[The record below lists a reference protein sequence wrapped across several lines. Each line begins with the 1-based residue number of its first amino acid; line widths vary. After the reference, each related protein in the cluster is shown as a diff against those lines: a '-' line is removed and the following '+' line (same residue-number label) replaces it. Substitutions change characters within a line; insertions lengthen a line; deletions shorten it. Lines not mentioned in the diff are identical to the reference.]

1 MSSSSGE
8 RTEQPTAKRLR
19 EARKRG
25 QVSKSQD
32 LTSAVLLI
40 AAVIVLWFAATF
52 MGTKLSEAMR
62 EGIARAASFD
72 GKIDQSFA
80 LSVITDA
87 TWTMGVAL
95 LPLFA
100 VLVVIASLVSYL
112 QVGSLFA
119 FEALKP
125 SFGKINPAQNF
136 QQKFLKSRPYIEII
150 KTLIKLA
157 VTAALALTV
166 LWGAREDI
174 VELTQAPLNLV
185 AAFTVQLIFDIGI
198 RVGIAFLVI
207 GAGDWFLQRFLH
219 LKEMRMTKEEVR
231 REYKE
236 SEGDPLIKHMRKQL
250 HREILAQSMMA
261 AVQRADVV
269 VVNPTHVA
277 VALAYDRASNSAPL
291 VVAKG
296 AELMAKQIREIA
308 QAAQVPM
315 LRDVPLARALYE
327 LDIDEEVPEALYEA
341 VATVLRWVYELA
353 KERGEVAA
361 SHG

>member
-1 MSSSSGE
+1 MSSSGE

-19 EARKRG
+19 DARKRG

-32 LTSAVLLI
+32 LTSAMLLI
-40 AAVIVLWFAATF
+40 AAVVALWFAATY
-52 MGTKLSEAMR
+52 MGSKLSDAMH
-62 EGIARAASFD
+62 EGIARAASYD
-72 GKIDQSFA
+72 GRINESFA
-80 LSVITDA
+80 LSVLTDA
-87 TWTMGVAL
+87 AWTLGAAL

-100 VLVVIASLVSYL
+100 ILVVVSLLVSYL

-136 QQKFLKSRPYIEII
+136 TQKFLKSRPYIELT

-157 VTAALALTV
+157 VTVALALTV
-166 LWGAREDI
+166 LWSAREDI
-174 VELTQAPLNLV
+174 VELTHAPINLV

-207 GAGDWFLQRFLH
+207 GAMDWFLQRFLH

-236 SEGDPLIKHMRKQL
+236 SEGDPNIKFMRKQL

-261 AVQRADVV
+261 AVKRADVV

-277 VALAYDRASNSAPL
+277 IALAYDRANDSAPL

-296 AELMAKQIREIA
+296 AELMAKQIRDIA
-308 QAAQVPM
+308 QAAGVPM
-315 LRDVPLARALYE
+315 MRDVPLARALYE
-327 LDIDEEVPEALYEA
+327 LEIDEEVPEGLYEA

-353 KERGEVAA
+353 EERGEVAA

>member
-1 MSSSSGE
+1 MSSSGE

-19 EARKRG
+19 DARKRG

-32 LTSAVLLI
+32 LTSALLLI
-40 AAVIVLWFAATF
+40 AAVVVLWFAATF
-52 MGTKLSEAMR
+52 MGSRLSAAMR
-62 EGIARAASFD
+62 DGIMRAASFE
-72 GKIDQSFA
+72 GRIDQSFA
-80 LSVITDA
+80 LSVITEA
-87 TWTMGVAL
+87 AWTMGLAL

-100 VLVVIASLVSYL
+100 VLTVIALLVSYL
-112 QVGSLFA
+112 QVGSIFA
-119 FEALKP
+119 VDALKP

-136 QQKFLKSRPYIEII
+136 QQKFLKSRPYIELA
-150 KTLIKLA
+150 KTMVKLA
-157 VTAALALTV
+157 VTVALAFTV

-174 VELTQAPLNLV
+174 VELTNAPINLV
-185 AAFTVQLIFDIGI
+185 ASFTVQLIFDIGI

-219 LKEMRMTKEEVR
+219 LKEMRMTKDEVR

-236 SEGDPLIKHMRKQL
+236 SEGDPLIKYMRKRL

-277 VALAYDRASNSAPL
+277 VALAYDRANNSAPL

-296 AELMAKQIREIA
+296 ADLMARQIREIA
-308 QAAQVPM
+308 QSAQVPLM
-315 LRDVPLARALYE
+315 RDVPLARALYE
-327 LDIDEEVPEALYEA
+327 LEVDEEVPEELYEA

-353 KERGEVAA
+353 EERGEVAA